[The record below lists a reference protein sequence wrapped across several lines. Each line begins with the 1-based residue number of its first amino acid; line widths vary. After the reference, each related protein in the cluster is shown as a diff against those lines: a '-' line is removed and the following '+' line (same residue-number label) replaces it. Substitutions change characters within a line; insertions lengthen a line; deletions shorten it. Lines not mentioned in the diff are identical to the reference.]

1 MKVTGPYL
9 PEITLQDILA
19 FNPDD
24 EQTYTSSRLVNAVA
38 QILCDSNTRE
48 IKDFAERLQLDKRHI
63 SIVIVMETGMTFK
76 NLIVQYRLTKIKEYM
91 SLHQNETYT
100 HIAELFGF
108 SSPHAFWRFFQTHT
122 GETPE
127 GVKSESPR
135 IDNYHQMVK
144 DVREGR
150 YVSKY
155 KRQ

>member
-1 MKVTGPYL
+1 MKVSKPYL

-63 SIVIVMETGMTFK
+63 SIVIEMETGMTFK

-91 SLHQNETYT
+91 SQHQEETYT
-100 HIAELFGF
+100 SIAERFGF
-108 SSPHAFWRFFQTHT
+108 SSPHAFWRFFQTYT
-122 GETPE
+122 GETPD

-135 IDNYHQMVK
+135 IDIYHQMVK

-150 YVSKY
+150 YVSKN
-155 KRQ
+155 KKQ

>member
-1 MKVTGPYL
+1 MKVSEPYL
-9 PEITLQDILA
+9 PEISLQDILA
-19 FNPDD
+19 FKPDD

-63 SIVIVMETGMTFK
+63 SIVIEMETGMTFK

-91 SLHQNETYT
+91 SQHPDETYT

-108 SSPHAFWRFFQTHT
+108 SSPHAFWRFFQTYT
-122 GETPE
+122 GETPD

-144 DVREGR
+144 DIKEGR
-150 YVSKY
+150 YVSKN
-155 KRQ
+155 KQQ